1 MKRFLIHVSTNWC
14 GMDETFRAVADNKFS
29 LYDIGEQLAYDN
41 FDSYGCYTL
50 IAEEWGYNP
59 DEMEEADWDELWK
72 NTEEADYYS
81 FYIEEF
87 EGDEEEW
94 EDYGGE
100 VYGEN

>member
-29 LYDIGEQLAYDN
+29 LYDIGEQLVYDN

-50 IAEEWGYNP
+50 IAEEWGYDP
-59 DEMEEADWDELWK
+59 DEM
-72 NTEEADYYS
+72 EADYYS

-87 EGDEEEW
+87 EGDEW

>member
-1 MKRFLIHVSTNWC
+1 MKGFLIHVSTNWC
-14 GMDETFRAVADNKFS
+14 GMDDTFRAVADNKFS
-29 LYDIGEQLAYDN
+29 LYDIGEQLAYD
-41 FDSYGCYTL
+41 
-50 IAEEWGYNP
+50 P
-59 DEMEEADWDELWK
+59 DEMEEADWDELWEK
-72 NTEEADYYS
+72 TEEADYYS

>member
-1 MKRFLIHVSTNWC
+1 
-14 GMDETFRAVADNKFS
+14 
-29 LYDIGEQLAYDN
+29 
-41 FDSYGCYTL
+41 
-50 IAEEWGYNP
+50 
-59 DEMEEADWDELWK
+59 MEEADWDELWK
-72 NTEEADYYS
+72 KTEEADYYS

>member
-1 MKRFLIHVSTNWC
+1 MKKLVSLLTTVIILSSC
-14 GMDETFRAVADNKFS
+14 ADSKTFEKADGTKFVA
-29 LYDIGEQLAYDN
+29 Q
-41 FDSYGCYTL
+41 
-50 IAEEWGYNP
+50 P
-59 DEMEEADWDELWK
+59 DEMEEADWDELWEK
-72 NTEEADYYS
+72 TEEADYYS